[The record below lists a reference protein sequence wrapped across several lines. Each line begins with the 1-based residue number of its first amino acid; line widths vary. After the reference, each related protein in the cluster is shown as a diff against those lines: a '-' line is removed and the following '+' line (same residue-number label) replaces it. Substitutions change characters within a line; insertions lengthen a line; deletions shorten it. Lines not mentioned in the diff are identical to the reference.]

1 MIAYRELV
9 TALRGLGFDANRPLL
24 AHIGEAAVV
33 EVHGGLD
40 SLLGGLLAA
49 APALMASVFTWRAML
64 IPESGPADNG
74 LVYGSGRA
82 GNTQAEFFRPNLPA
96 DRAMGA
102 AAEGLRRLPQAQRS
116 QHPLLSFSGVQV
128 GGLLRGQGLAKPL
141 DPIAQLVQ
149 AGGWIL
155 LWEVDHSAN
164 VSIHYAES
172 LAGRK
177 TFLRWALT
185 PAGVVECPNF
195 PGCSQGFSA
204 IAGRVR
210 GVARQAQIGSGWAQA
225 FPARDLVETARLLI
239 ERDPQAL
246 LCTRPD
252 CLCCQAVRAEVAA
265 QQD

>member
-9 TALRGLGFDANRPLL
+9 TALRGLGFDLNRPLL
-24 AHIGEAAVV
+24 AHVGEAAVA

-49 APALMASVFTWRAML
+49 VPALMAPVFTLRAML

-82 GNTQAEFFRPNLPA
+82 SNAQAAFFRPNLPA
-96 DRAMGA
+96 DRAMGVM
-102 AAEGLRRLPQAQRS
+102 AEGLRRLPQAQRS
-116 QHPLLSFSGVQV
+116 QHPLLSFCGVEA
-128 GGLLRGQGLAKPL
+128 GGLLRGQSLAQPL

-149 AGGWIL
+149 AGGWVL

-164 VSIHYAES
+164 VSLHYAES

-177 TFLRWALT
+177 NFLRWALT
-185 PAGVVECPNF
+185 PEGVVECPRF
-195 PGCSQGFSA
+195 PGCAQGFPA
-204 IAGRVR
+204 IAGRLR
-210 GVARQAQIGSGWAQA
+210 GMARQAQIGSGWAQA

-246 LCTRPD
+246 LCSRPD
-252 CLCCQAVRAEVAA
+252 CLCCQAVRADLARRQE
-265 QQD
+265 